1 MNFLAHTLLGYPDS
15 GLIAGGFIGD
25 FVKGPV
31 SDKIPLSLQRGIKLH
46 RRIDSISNQLPS
58 MRSSYIHFGKSLR
71 RFAPILLD
79 VVADHVLARKWKTYG
94 NEYNLETFTSIVYR
108 DIRKFDLPPNSIEF
122 YEHMSNTDL
131 LGRYVETTTIENAMR
146 NILKRLDKA
155 HLAPQLNGLLEAKI
169 NNFENDF
176 KIYFPQIK
184 NATKE
189 YLSTI
194 RYPLKS

>member
-31 SDKIPLSLQRGIKLH
+31 SDKLPLSLQRGIKLH

-58 MRSSYIHFGKSLR
+58 MRSSYMHFGKSLR

-79 VVADHVLARKWKTYG
+79 VVADHILASKWEVYG
-94 NEYNLETFTSIVYR
+94 NECNLETFTSIVYR
-108 DIRKFDLPPNSIEF
+108 DIRKFDLPPNSVEF
-122 YEHMSNTDL
+122 FTHMSSTDL
-131 LGRYVETTTIENAMR
+131 LVRYVEPKTIENAMR
-146 NILKRLDKA
+146 HILQRLDKL

-169 NNFENDF
+169 NEFENDF

-194 RYPLKS
+194 RHPLKS

>member
-31 SDKIPLSLQRGIKLH
+31 SDKLPLSLQRGIKLH

-58 MRSSYIHFGKSLR
+58 MRSSYMHFGKSLR

-79 VVADHVLARKWKTYG
+79 VVADHILASKWEIYG
-94 NEYNLETFTSIVYR
+94 NGYNLETFTSIVYR
-108 DIRKFDLPPNSIEF
+108 DIQKFDLPPNSVEF
-122 YEHMSNTDL
+122 FTHMSNTDL
-131 LGRYVETTTIENAMR
+131 LVRYVEPKTIENAMR
-146 NILKRLDKA
+146 HILQRLDKL

-169 NNFENDF
+169 NEFENDF

-194 RYPLKS
+194 RHPLKS

>member
-1 MNFLAHTLLGYPDS
+1 
-15 GLIAGGFIGD
+15 
-25 FVKGPV
+25 
-31 SDKIPLSLQRGIKLH
+31 
-46 RRIDSISNQLPS
+46 
-58 MRSSYIHFGKSLR
+58 
-71 RFAPILLD
+71 
-79 VVADHVLARKWKTYG
+79 
-94 NEYNLETFTSIVYR
+94 
-108 DIRKFDLPPNSIEF
+108 
-122 YEHMSNTDL
+122 
-131 LGRYVETTTIENAMR
+131 MR

>member
-31 SDKIPLSLQRGIKLH
+31 SDKLPLSLQRGIKLH

-58 MRSSYIHFGKSLR
+58 MRSSYMHFGKSLR

-79 VVADHVLARKWKTYG
+79 VVADHILASKWEIYG

-108 DIRKFDLPPNSIEF
+108 DIRKFDLPPNSVEF
-122 YEHMSNTDL
+122 FTHMSNTDL
-131 LGRYVETTTIENAMR
+131 LVRYVEPKTIENAMR
-146 NILKRLDKA
+146 
-155 HLAPQLNGLLEAKI
+155 HS
-169 NNFENDF
+169 
-176 KIYFPQIK
+176 K
-184 NATKE
+184 N
-189 YLSTI
+189 
-194 RYPLKS
+194 P